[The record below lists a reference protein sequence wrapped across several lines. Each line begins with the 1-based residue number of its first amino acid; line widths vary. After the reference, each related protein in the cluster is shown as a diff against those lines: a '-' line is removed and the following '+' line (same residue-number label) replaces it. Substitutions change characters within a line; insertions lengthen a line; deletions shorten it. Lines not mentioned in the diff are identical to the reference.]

1 MPVDKIKK
9 SEGKQSLVMLIDDD
23 EANRQIL
30 ERLLIKESVVPLMAA
45 DGKSGLEMAREHLPD
60 LVLLDVFMPGE
71 DGFSVLEQFQKDPLL
86 KKIPVIIFTLLE
98 REESRKK
105 ALEMGAKDYI
115 TKPFDMRDVLKRII
129 NFL

>member
-1 MPVDKIKK
+1 MPNDKLAD
-9 SEGKQSLVMLIDDD
+9 KQPKILVIDDN

-30 ERLLIKESVVPLMAA
+30 ENLLQKEGLLPLLAE
-45 DGKSGLEMAREHLPD
+45 DGKSGLAAARENLPD
-60 LVLLDVFMPGE
+60 LVLLDIFMPGE
-71 DGFSVLEQFQKDPLL
+71 DGFKVLEEFQKDSRL

-115 TKPFDMRDVLKRII
+115 TKPFDMRDTVQRI
-129 NFL
+129 LRYL